1 MSRLIGRLGTG
12 GGLLAWIAIWELAGR
27 HANMRLLPPFSEVI
41 RALPAL
47 LADPAF
53 RDGAVGSMTA
63 LAFGLAIAIGA
74 GVPIGFLMAR
84 SRGFDRA
91 AGLWVDIFLATPLTA
106 LVPALMAILGFGMPT
121 VVATVVL
128 FAIWIVILDT
138 RAGVSQTRTSLM
150 DMARAFG
157 ARRRDIVLQVILP
170 AALPEMLVGL
180 RLAVIAGVK
189 GMVVGQILISVF
201 GIGRLL
207 TIYSQNFLME
217 RFWALM
223 IVVLGFSYA
232 LVLLI
237 QLLERRVAHY
247 APRR

>member
-1 MSRLIGRLGTG
+1 MRGLLDRLGIG
-12 GGLLAWIAIWELAGR
+12 AGLLVWIAIWEFAGR
-27 HANMRLLPPFSEVI
+27 FANTRLLPPFTEVVAAI
-41 RALPAL
+41 PAL
-47 LADPAF
+47 VADPGF
-53 RDGAVGSMTA
+53 RDGALQSLAA
-63 LAFGLAIAIGA
+63 LAIGLALAIGC
-74 GVPIGFLMAR
+74 GVPVGILMAR
-84 SRGFDRA
+84 SPTFDRA
-91 AGLWVDIFLATPLTA
+91 AGVWVDIFLATPLTA
-106 LVPALMAILGFGMPT
+106 LVPALMAIFGFGTAT

-128 FAIWIVILDT
+128 FSVWIVILDT
-138 RAGVSQTRTSLM
+138 RAGVKQIRPSLA

-157 ARRRDIVLQVILP
+157 ARRRDIILRITLP
-170 AALPEMLVGL
+170 AALPEILVGL

-189 GMVVGQILISVF
+189 GVVVGQILISVF

-232 LVLLI
+232 LVLAI
-237 QLLERRVAHY
+237 QLLERKVAHY